1 MPERSSSKVWKIVSA
16 WIVVLLYLT
25 LAGTVFAGDLELNK
39 VKSAIRERR
48 ARWVAGETS
57 VSKLPEEEKLKRV
70 GLIKPEIVE
79 FNRLKAIPDYAG
91 LDAVA
96 LPAVFDWRKQGI

>member
-1 MPERSSSKVWKIVSA
+1 MPERNSSKVWKVVSA
-16 WIVVLLYLT
+16 WILLLLYLT
-25 LAGTVFAGDLELNK
+25 FTGTVFAGDLELNK

-57 VSKLPEEEKLKRV
+57 VSKLPEEEKLRRV

-79 FNRLKAIPDYAG
+79 VAGHLQRLEPWSPMRSY
-91 LDAVA
+91 LNAVPA
-96 LPAVFDWRKQGI
+96 LI